1 MKDRGGLLVV
11 LALVLLDRLLGEV
24 CRLPRPNEVFR
35 LSHGVLFS
43 LRAASIWRRPVA
55 AAVAGCP
62 AVAVPGP
69 GQLAARV
76 VVR

>member
-1 MKDRGGLLVV
+1 VKDRGGLLVV

-35 LSHGVLFS
+35 LSHGVLFL

-55 AAVAGCP
+55 AAVTGCA

-69 GQLAARV
+69 GQLATRV